1 MTCPKG
7 IGIFLTLLAASAAA
21 QDAGSASAASVADP
35 ARDLQ
40 MRLSAAHARHTTTG
54 EEDRTAFQAVEYLLL
69 FNPNATSLV
78 RLTSQRFVHGNQRAD
93 VDVYLAPN
101 DDVMGVVVAVA
112 NPSNAPIN
120 ALAVI
125 PDPKERANPIVRPLY
140 PARVPRSNV
149 QLFSVA
155 LDAKMIALDTR
166 PVLFKLHQGRQWDFE
181 FVLTPDNLRS
191 PRVASAEGARRDL
204 PRTPVVP
211 PANRRDAGERP
222 DPRR

>member
-1 MTCPKG
+1 MTLPRWSAVALVLWTG
-7 IGIFLTLLAASAAA
+7 NAAA
-21 QDAGSASAASVADP
+21 QDAGSAVKVVDP

-40 MRLSAAHARHTTTG
+40 MRLSAAHARHTATA
-54 EEDRTAFQAVEYLLL
+54 EKDRTAFQAIEYLLL
-69 FNPNATSLV
+69 FSPNATSLV

-112 NPSNAPIN
+112 NPANATID
-120 ALAVI
+120 ALAAI
-125 PDPKERANPIVRPLY
+125 PDPKERANPIVQPLR

-155 LDAKMIALDTR
+155 LDAKTIALDTS

-191 PRVASAEGARRDL
+191 PRVASTDGDRRDL
-204 PRTPVVP
+204 PRPPVVR
-211 PANRRDAGERP
+211 PANRRDAGQ
-222 DPRR
+222 